1 MRLSA
6 LSVPL
11 LIALAVPAHPQ
22 STSGMPMISSVEP
35 NAGKAGDLLT
45 VQGSNLDRSSVAA
58 LFLTDGTNDIKVSII
73 EQNTTT
79 ITFKI
84 PAEAKPG
91 RFALMVLTPGKSPKL
106 IEEPVKITVEL
117 ATTG

>member
-1 MRLSA
+1 
-6 LSVPL
+6 
-11 LIALAVPAHPQ
+11 
-22 STSGMPMISSVEP
+22 MISSVEP
-35 NAGKAGDLLT
+35 GAGKAGEVLT
-45 VQGSNLDRSSVAA
+45 VQGSNLDRDSVAG
-58 LFLTDGTNDIKVSII
+58 LYLTDGVNDIKVTIV
-73 EQNTTT
+73 EQNATT
-79 ITFKI
+79 IRFKI